1 MWCAQ
6 CDGAREH
13 TLVGMPVQ
21 VWGGCM
27 WQVLPCRLYEV
38 PRRHEER
45 LPLVS
50 ILHPCLQASAA
61 FWEERFSSLPK
72 QLQMMLSPL
81 LALVCSSN
89 S

>member
-1 MWCAQ
+1 VKCAQ
-6 CDGAREH
+6 RDGTCEH

-50 ILHPCLQASAA
+50 
-61 FWEERFSSLPK
+61 
-72 QLQMMLSPL
+72 
-81 LALVCSSN
+81 VCSCCLSLFAGFCHILAETFQQSAEAAVN
-89 S
+89 DVGSSAG